1 MDGAFLLIEPGPL
14 KRQPLHATEP
24 GEQQEPDGADSFG
37 MFTICL
43 GLAERLAQPADFLAA
58 EVAHAP
64 RAGHAADALGGVPFD
79 LAEADRVLEDRV
91 KRRHRA

>member
-1 MDGAFLLIEPGPL
+1 
-14 KRQPLHATEP
+14 
-24 GEQQEPDGADSFG
+24 
-37 MFTICL
+37 MFTISL

-91 KRRHRA
+91 KCRHCARGHTLAAGCGAAAASHARL